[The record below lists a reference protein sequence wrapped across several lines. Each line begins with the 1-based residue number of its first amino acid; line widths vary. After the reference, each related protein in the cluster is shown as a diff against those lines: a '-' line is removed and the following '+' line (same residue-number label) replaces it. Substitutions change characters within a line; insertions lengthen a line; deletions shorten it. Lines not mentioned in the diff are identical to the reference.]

1 MAMSQKIKILLVKKG
16 MNVSQLAAI
25 MGTSQPN
32 LSKKMSRD
40 NFSEK
45 DLEEIAKALDVKYEG
60 FFFLEDGD
68 KI

>member
-1 MAMSQKIKILLVKKG
+1 MAMAQKIKILLIKKG
-16 MNVSQLAAI
+16 MNVSQLAEK

-68 KI
+68 RI

>member
-68 KI
+68 RI